1 MQSAGGEAGGLH
13 TEKGATNVSHLACG
27 LTLRCVQEATWRRLQ
42 TKFAE
47 SSKGTVEGGGSHDVL
62 DLSEVGRNEDDTREG
77 YVDE

>member
-1 MQSAGGEAGGLH
+1 MPVAS
-13 TEKGATNVSHLACG
+13 
-27 LTLRCVQEATWRRLQ
+27 RCVQEATWRRLQ